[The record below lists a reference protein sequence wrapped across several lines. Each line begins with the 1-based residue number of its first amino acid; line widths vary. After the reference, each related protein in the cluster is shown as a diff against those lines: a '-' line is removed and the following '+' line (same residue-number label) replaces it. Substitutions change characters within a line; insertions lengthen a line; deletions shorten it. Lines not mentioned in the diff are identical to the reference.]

1 MSGKGFYLT
10 FGLLLCATA
19 GGALGAESGLIID
32 PHLIG
37 WWPFEEGQGPVA
49 LDASGHG
56 NHAMLIGD
64 PQWVPGYD
72 GLALDLDGQG
82 DYLDT
87 GKLPSQ
93 LGIAGSAPRTVA
105 LWVYARSFN
114 GGGLY
119 EMGGHG
125 TREGFSLRT
134 GDIDDAWQARY
145 GGIAAWQAR
154 YGGID
159 ANFYTE
165 SLNEWVH
172 LTHVYEASRAEMYV
186 NGYYPTGRQLVLLT
200 SDDRPFRIGICDG
213 VPFDG
218 LIDDVRVYDRAMTRK
233 EVQRIMY
240 GSPFLAAEPQPADG
254 AATDIAQASVL
265 RWSAGAM
272 ATGHDVYFGTDEAQ
286 VADAT
291 PQTPDVYR
299 GRLPGG
305 QTEYTLADAPPDWNA
320 AYWWRVDEIGFD
332 GTVSKGKVWSF
343 TTANHLIID
352 DFESYTDDIEAG
364 EAIFDTW
371 CDGWYNGTGS
381 IVGYLETDW
390 LSPPVRSGRQA
401 MPFTYDNTISPWYS
415 EAFRVW
421 EVPQDWTRY
430 GVDTLTLYFLGRPL
444 AFLER
449 ADGSI
454 LVGGYGSIGK
464 KWDYLRFVYK
474 PLDRDGSITARIDS
488 VAETDPNA
496 KAGVMIR
503 WGLES
508 DSTNVALF
516 VTAGNGISFQY
527 RREVKGSTE
536 RMMLPGPVPPYW
548 LRLSR
553 EGATVVAEC
562 SADGAS
568 WRPVTDDVNAS
579 SIEMPAGEA
588 FIGLTVAT
596 PGSNPTNAEF
606 SSVYVAGSDA
616 NEWQLAGIG
625 SSYEGNHS
633 EPMYVELVDEGGH
646 RSAVIHTNPMA
657 VNAAT
662 WQRWDI
668 PLSEFVDAGIDVTAI
683 VQMIV
688 GVGDRDNP
696 APAGNGMVHF
706 DDFWL
711 TRSTAPPPDPTP

>member
-19 GGALGAESGLIID
+19 GAALGAEAAFIID

-37 WWPFEEGQGPVA
+37 WWPFEEGQGTVA

-56 NHAMLIGD
+56 NHATLIGD

-72 GLALDLDGQG
+72 GLALDFDGQG

-93 LGIAGSAPRTVA
+93 LGIAGSAPRTIA
-105 LWVYARSFN
+105 LWACARSFN

-119 EMGGHG
+119 EMGGQG

-134 GDIDDAWQARY
+134 QEDDGR
-145 GGIAAWQAR
+145 WQAR

-159 ANFYTE
+159 DDFSAWK

-172 LTHVYEASRAEMYV
+172 LTHVYEASRALIYV
-186 NGYYPTGRQLVLLT
+186 DGYYPSRRQLVLLT

-213 VPFDG
+213 VAFDG
-218 LIDDVRVYDRAMTRK
+218 LIDDVRVYDRAMSRK

-240 GSPFLAAEPQPADG
+240 GSPLLAGEPQPADG

-272 ATGHDVYFGTDEAQ
+272 AIGHDVYFGTDEAQ

-305 QTEYTLADAPPDWNA
+305 QTEYALTDAPPDWNA
-320 AYWWRVDEIGFD
+320 AYWWRVDEIGVD
-332 GTVSKGKVWSF
+332 GTVTPGKVWSF

-352 DFESYTDDIEAG
+352 DFESYTDDIDAG

-371 CDGWYNGTGS
+371 LDGWYLGNGST
-381 IVGYLETDW
+381 VGFLYCDPLI
-390 LSPPVRSGRQA
+390 LVRSGKQA
-401 MPFTYDNTISPWYS
+401 MPLTYDNTEEPWYS
-415 EAFRVW
+415 EAIRTW
-421 EVPQDWTRY
+421 QPLQDWTRY
-430 GVDTLTLYFLGRPL
+430 AVDTLTLHFIGLPL
-444 AFLER
+444 AFLEHSN
-449 ADGSI
+449 GNI
-454 LVGGYGSIGK
+454 VLGGDHYQIGGK
-464 KWDYLRFVYK
+464 RDFFRFPCK
-474 PLDRDGSITARIDS
+474 PLDGDGAIVARIDS

-496 KAGVMIR
+496 KAGVMLR

-508 DSTNVALF
+508 DSTNAALF

-527 RREVKGSTE
+527 RREEKGSTE
-536 RMMLPGPVPPYW
+536 RMMLAGPVPPYW

-562 SADGAS
+562 SDDGVA
-568 WRPVTDDVNAS
+568 WRPATADPLAS
-579 SIEMPAGEA
+579 SVEMPPGEA
-588 FIGLTVAT
+588 FVGLAMAT
-596 PGSNPTNAEF
+596 SGWITTDAEF
-606 SSVYVAGSDA
+606 SNIFVAGSDA
-616 NEWQLAGIG
+616 SDWQQVDIG

-633 EPMYVELVDEGGH
+633 EPMYVELVDEAGH
-646 RSAVIHTNPMA
+646 RNAVIHPNPMA

-668 PLSEFVDAGIDVTAI
+668 SLSEFLDAGVDVTAI
-683 VQMIV
+683 RQMVV
-688 GVGDRDNP
+688 GIGDRDNP

-711 TRSTAPPPDPTP
+711 TRSTAQPPDPTP

>member
-19 GGALGAESGLIID
+19 GAALGAGAGLIID

-37 WWPFEEGQGPVA
+37 WWPFEEGQGTVA

-56 NHAMLIGD
+56 NHATLIGD

-72 GLALDLDGQG
+72 GLALDFDGQG

-105 LWVYARSFN
+105 LWAYARSFN

-145 GGIAAWQAR
+145 GR
-154 YGGID
+154 ID

-172 LTHVYEASRAEMYV
+172 LTHVYEASTAEMYV
-186 NGYYPTGRQLVLLT
+186 NGLSPRGRQLVLLT
-200 SDDRPFRIGICDG
+200 SDDRQFRIGICDG
-213 VPFDG
+213 VTFDG
-218 LIDDVRVYDRAMTRK
+218 LIDDVRLYNRAMSRK

-240 GSPFLAAEPQPADG
+240 GSPLLAAEPQPADG

-272 ATGHDVYFGTDEAQ
+272 AIGHDVYFGTDEAQ

-305 QTEYTLADAPPDWNA
+305 QTEYALPDAPPDWNA
-320 AYWWRVDEIGFD
+320 AYWWRIDEIGVD
-332 GTVSKGKVWSF
+332 GTVTPGKVWSF
-343 TTANHLIID
+343 TTLDYLIID

-371 CDGWYNGTGS
+371 LDGWYNDTGS
-381 IVGYLETDW
+381 TVGYLGAPLFAEIPMPTH
-390 LSPPVRSGRQA
+390 SGRQS
-401 MPFTYDNTISPWYS
+401 MPFSYDNRTLPWYS
-415 EAFRVW
+415 EATRTW
-421 EVPQDWTRY
+421 DAAHDWTRY
-430 GVDTLTLYFLGRPL
+430 GVDTLTLHFVGWPVP
-444 AFLER
+444 FFER
-449 ADGSI
+449 ADGTVVMGGRGQ
-454 LVGGYGSIGK
+454 VGGTRD
-464 KWDYLRFVYK
+464 WLHFACK
-474 PLDRDGSITARIDS
+474 PLHGDGAIVARVES
-488 VAETDPNA
+488 LAEVDPGP

-503 WGLES
+503 WDLEQGS
-508 DSTNVALF
+508 PNVALLI
-516 VTAGNGISFQY
+516 APGDGIVFQY
-527 RREVKGSTE
+527 RREKDGPTE
-536 RMMLPGPVPPYW
+536 QAAQAGPVPPYW
-548 LRLSR
+548 VKLTR
-553 EGATVVAEC
+553 EGGRITAEC
-562 SADGAS
+562 SPDGVN
-568 WRPVTDDVNAS
+568 WGPVTDDPAAS
-579 SIEMPAGEA
+579 SVEMPTTRA
-588 FIGLTVAT
+588 FVGLAVAN
-596 PGSNPTNAEF
+596 PGWYGTSAEF
-606 SSVYVAGSDA
+606 SGVSVVGSDA
-616 NEWQLAGIG
+616 KNWQLADIAIYYIG
-625 SSYEGNHS
+625 NDFDV
-633 EPMYVELVDEGGH
+633 MYVGLADEAGNVAMVNH
-646 RSAVIHTNPMA
+646 PDSLAVG
-657 VNAAT
+657 AAT

-668 PLSEFVDAGIDVTAI
+668 PLSEFATAGIDVTAI

-696 APAGNGMVHF
+696 APAGKGRVHF

-711 TRSTAPPPDPTP
+711 TRSTAPQAPDSTP